1 MSDILN
7 LETLDVD
14 GAIRAQAEDIGL
26 DRSAFFKK
34 AAVAGGGAVAGGML
48 FGPFLENASAAI
60 STKRSKKNDVK
71 ILNFALTLEFLEA
84 EFYEQAVA
92 NNAFAT
98 PELTLFGQTVADHE
112 AEHVAFLRKALGR
125 SAVKKPSFDFG
136 ATVTDKERFAQTAQ
150 VLEDTGV
157 SAYLGQ
163 AGNILQKAVL
173 NAAGT
178 IVTVEARHA
187 AWIRFLNGGG
197 TGGSPEAR
205 RPAPATFDKP
215 KSEKAILSAV
225 KGTGFI
231 TG

>member
-1 MSDILN
+1 MSDFN
-7 LETLDVD
+7 LETLDSD

-34 AAVAGGGAVAGGML
+34 AAVAGGGLVAGGTL
-48 FGPFLENASAAI
+48 FGPFLANAGAAI
-60 STKRSKKNDVK
+60 STKRSKKNDVR

-84 EFYEQAVA
+84 EFYAQAVK

-112 AEHVAFLRKALGR
+112 AEHVKFLRKALG
-125 SAVKKPSFDFG
+125 SAAVKKPKFDFG
-136 ATVTDKERFAQTAQ
+136 NTVTDPGQFRQTAQ

-157 SAYLGQ
+157 AAYLGQ

-173 NAAGT
+173 GAAGT

-187 AWIRFLNGGG
+187 AWIRFLNNGGAPG
-197 TGGSPEAR
+197 AAEGA
-205 RPAPATFDKP
+205 RPAPGTFDKP

-225 KGTGFI
+225 TKTGFI
-231 TG
+231 TD

>member
-1 MSDILN
+1 MSDLLN
-7 LETLDVD
+7 LETLDTD

-34 AAVAGGGAVAGGML
+34 AAVAGGGAMAGGML

-60 STKRSKKNDVK
+60 SSKRSKRNDVK

-84 EFYEQAVA
+84 EFYAQAVKNTA
-92 NNAFAT
+92 VAT
-98 PELTLFGQTVADHE
+98 PELVLFGQTVADHE
-112 AEHVAFLRKALGR
+112 AKHVSFLRKALG
-125 SAVKKPSFDFG
+125 SAAVKKPSFDFG
-136 ATVTDKERFAQTAQ
+136 NTVTDPGQFRQTAQ

-163 AGNILQKAVL
+163 VGNISQKAVL
-173 NAAGT
+173 SAAGT
-178 IVTVEARHA
+178 IATVEARHA
-187 AWIRFLNGGG
+187 AWIRFLNNGGAPG
-197 TGGSPEAR
+197 AAAGA

-215 KSEKAILSAV
+215 KSERAILSAV

-231 TG
+231 KG